1 MIAIS
6 ESQTLSA
13 DTLADL
19 AAGTRERQANV
30 VGEACTPAD
39 LVADGSAAED
49 SAVATSVVATSED
62 GVEP

>member
-13 DTLADL
+13 DTLADS
-19 AAGTRERQANV
+19 AAGTRELQANV

-39 LVADGSAAED
+39 LVADGSEAED
-49 SAVATSVVATSED
+49 WAVATSEA